1 VIFVA
6 PSIDPTTHRLPVR
19 AEIENADGALK
30 PEMFAAFSII
40 TGNAR
45 SSPAVPDSA
54 VVYEGDKARV
64 FVADPAAKTVAIREI
79 RVGRVEDG
87 VVEVADG
94 LQAGDHVVTSGSLFI
109 DRATQGD

>member
-40 TGNAR
+40 TGKEAAA
-45 SSPAVPDSA
+45 PGVPESA
-54 VVYEGDKARV
+54 IVYEGDKAHV
-64 FVADPAAKTVAIREI
+64 FVADPKAKTIAIRPI
-79 RVGRVEDG
+79 QVGRSF
-87 VVEVADG
+87 DG
-94 LQAGDHVVTSGSLFI
+94 LIEAREGLKAGEQVVTSGSLFI
-109 DRATQGD
+109 DRALQGD